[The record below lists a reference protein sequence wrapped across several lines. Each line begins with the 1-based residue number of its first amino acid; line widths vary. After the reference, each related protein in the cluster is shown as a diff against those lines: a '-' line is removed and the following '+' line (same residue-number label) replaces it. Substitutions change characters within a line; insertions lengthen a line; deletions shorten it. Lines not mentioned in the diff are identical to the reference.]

1 MEPVVNK
8 ESGLLTG
15 RRMSHILYLEMPNYF
30 KPLFLSDA
38 AMNIRPTLSDK
49 KDITQNA
56 IDLFHTLGFGT
67 PKVAIVCA
75 VETVNEK
82 CPQRLMLQH

>member
-1 MEPVVNK
+1 
-8 ESGLLTG
+8 
-15 RRMSHILYLEMPNYF
+15 MSHVFYVEAPNYF

-38 AMNIRPTLSDK
+38 AINIRPNLREK

-56 IDLFHTLGFGT
+56 IDLFRTLGFGT

-75 VETVNEK
+75 VETVNEENA
-82 CPQRLMLQH
+82 MLHSMRQH